1 MGLGWAPANLRM
13 QSPPMSAICRRLSG
27 GSVAQRIDYTCRS
40 DDFPEGAGSGEKA
53 VVAME
58 FRSRVGAG
66 HIRGLGFA
74 IARSKSRE
82 TRNKKRR
89 TVAVLI
95 GRREAEVHN
104 TGSSDTLGGTT
115 GKRRMGS
122 PDRRREERTGSVRT
136 ERGSLFCSGVEYE
149 IAYDGAGACDAG
161 S

>member
-1 MGLGWAPANLRM
+1 MGLGWAPANLRI

-27 GSVAQRIDYTCRS
+27 GSVAQRIDYTCRC

-53 VVAME
+53 VVEME

-82 TRNKKRR
+82 TPNKKRR

-95 GRREAEVHN
+95 GGREAEVHDARRRD
-104 TGSSDTLGGTT
+104 TGRGTT
-115 GKRRMGS
+115 RKGRMG
-122 PDRRREERTGSVRT
+122 RYER
-136 ERGSLFCSGVEYE
+136 
-149 IAYDGAGACDAG
+149 
-161 S
+161 